1 MEVSSCGKQ
10 EGVIPRYILA
20 MGTTIDYLFFF
31 FFKVNTVTLS
41 VHNVCRFVPSVSHF
55 LDGSVDCKTVSFS
68 QNRFSVA

>member
-10 EGVIPRYILA
+10 EGVNPRYILA
-20 MGTTIDYLFFF
+20 MGTTIDYF

-41 VHNVCRFVPSVSHF
+41 VRNVRRFVPSVSHF
-55 LDGSVDCKTVSFS
+55 LYGSVDCKTVSFS